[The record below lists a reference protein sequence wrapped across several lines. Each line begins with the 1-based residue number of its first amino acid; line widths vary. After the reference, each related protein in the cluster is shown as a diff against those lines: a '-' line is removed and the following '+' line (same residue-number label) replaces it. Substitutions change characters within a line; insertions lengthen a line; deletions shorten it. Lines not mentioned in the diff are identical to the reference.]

1 MLGGYLTSQERR
13 HVGWHR
19 PRFGLPNKGA
29 CPEDGRRMQPT
40 PPLRH
45 WGSDDWNETPA
56 KRDAMLRDCEEESNY
71 HRCNG
76 MSNED
81 VKEHIAPLENYSRDD
96 VLVLSYPCAVYF
108 EELAI
113 EWLPQY

>member
-1 MLGGYLTSQERR
+1 MVCEGFCGNDRVQAPPHKGCIRR
-13 HVGWHR
+13 HRCGI
-19 PRFGLPNKGA
+19 G
-29 CPEDGRRMQPT
+29 GR
-40 PPLRH
+40 
-45 WGSDDWNETPA
+45 SDDWNETPA
-56 KRDAMLRDCEEESNY
+56 KRDAMFRDCEEESNY

-81 VKEHIAPLENYSRDD
+81 VKEHIAPLENYSRDG

-108 EELAI
+108 DELAI